1 MNTVT
6 GFARLTLSESSLKKS
21 KNKKNSRSSFSKTKK
36 KSTSDFQSAKY
47 LSKIATAKSQQQLE
61 NIMGSLKAE
70 ALKAKN
76 CENSAVIM
84 ANINKVK
91 GKVQTK
97 INNLAIERAIAR
109 KRKEAQ
115 LQNKIEE
122 SKRKGNILK
131 VRKRSR
137 KIQENLDIYQGVKDD
152 AELQKN
158 NQNASYNESNSY
170 DMSKYTGDFVGE
182 NFDKIASDD
191 NTSDTDQSTVDASV

>member
-21 KNKKNSRSSFSKTKK
+21 KNKKNSRYSFSKNKK

-47 LSKIATAKSQQQLE
+47 LSKIAAAKSQQQLE

-76 CENSAVIM
+76 CENSAVII
-84 ANINKVK
+84 AGINKVK

-97 INNLAIERAIAR
+97 INNLAIEKAIAR

-122 SKRKGNILK
+122 SKRKGKILK
-131 VRKRSR
+131 VRKRAR
-137 KIQENLDIYQGVKDD
+137 KRQESLDIYEGAKND

-158 NQNASYNESNSY
+158 NQNASYDENNSY
-170 DMSKYTGDFVGE
+170 DISKYTGNSVGE
-182 NFDKIASDD
+182 NLDKIASDD
-191 NTSDTDQSTVDASV
+191 KASDTGESTVDASV

>member
-170 DMSKYTGDFVGE
+170 DMSKYTGDFVGG

>member
-21 KNKKNSRSSFSKTKK
+21 KNKKNSKSSFSKTKK

-47 LSKIATAKSQQQLE
+47 LSKIAAAKSQQQLE